1 MLKKIFFRFSILIL
15 FLTIFSAFIFYNYNQ
30 AQKGL
35 AEYRPGEVS
44 ITLDSYP
51 QTISLSSSKMF
62 NIDWS
67 VSAPAGMT
75 TPFTTIYYAAE
86 SSPSA
91 LTVKD
96 SPQAVAYANHIS
108 DYTQGEFTL
117 PDTFSARMTPLLE
130 DKPATIFFRAYAK
143 VGGSHYW
150 TDEYQ
155 LTLTP

>member
-1 MLKKIFFRFSILIL
+1 MLKKFFFPFSILLLLLITFSVFIL
-15 FLTIFSAFIFYNYNQ
+15 YNYRQ

-35 AEYRPGEVS
+35 AEYRPAEVS

-51 QTISLSSSKMF
+51 QSVSLSQPVEI
-62 NIDWS
+62 NWS

-75 TPFTTIYYAAE
+75 TPLTTIYYAAE

-96 SPQAVAYANHIS
+96 SPQAVAYANYIS
-108 DYTQGEFTL
+108 DYTQGEFVL
-117 PDTFSARMTPLLE
+117 PDSFSARIFPLVE
-130 DKPATIFFRAYAK
+130 DLPATIFFRAYAK

-150 TDEYQ
+150 SDEHS
-155 LTLTP
+155 LTITY